1 MAREL
6 LRRLRSWE
14 GLHFVLLLVVLAYN
28 IARVP
33 NFLTVTNQVNLF
45 QLGIEKAIV
54 VLVMTFV
61 IISGEIDLSVASMM
75 GLSAATAAY
84 LFQSGVPMV
93 VAILVAL
100 AVGAGFGLINGYFV
114 AVVGLSSLAVT
125 LAGYVG
131 FRGLARLLVQDNSV
145 GGFPEWFTDLGQ
157 KGLVGPLTLSILLF
171 FILAIIGTIVLHFS
185 GLGRLTYVI
194 GNSAAVARYSGVSV
208 VRTRL
213 IIFTMSG
220 FISALAGVLM
230 AARLGA
236 VRASTAEGF
245 ELDIITVVLLGGVS
259 IFGGVGSMIGVL
271 LSTYLVLNLR
281 NGLVIAGVTGNTQT
295 GIIGLLLIL
304 SVLVPNLANQ
314 AREWWRR
321 RQADANARAPAEPV
335 VEPTRSQAASG

>member
-14 GLHFVLLLVVLAYN
+14 GLLLALLLVVLAYN

-54 VLVMTFV
+54 VLIMTFV

-157 KGLVGPLTLSILLF
+157 KGLIGPLTLSILLF
-171 FILAIIGTIVLHFS
+171 LIFAVIGTIVLHFS

-194 GNSAAVARYSGVSV
+194 GNSASVARYSGVSV

-304 SVLVPNLANQ
+304 SVLVPNLANR
-314 AREWWRR
+314 ARERWKR
-321 RQADANARAPAEPV
+321 RQADANARAPAEPA
-335 VEPTRSQAASG
+335 VEPARSQAASG